1 MYVKTNIC
9 VNRDKNPEPRV
20 FEEMAQS
27 ILAYFPITKGSD
39 GFGWVRQTLFDN
51 VFIISLQVIYL
62 FAYWQEAWYD
72 VSTGRGRLWKY
83 AGDSRRKAGVKRK
96 YEKKDKS
103 AAPVDS
109 DEAELFMKESEV
121 AESNES
127 AMVEAFKSSFAV
139 RRKWIEEKKPLV
151 TDIFERF
158 PRYRDLQQAVSS
170 HTNK

>member
-1 MYVKTNIC
+1 M
-9 VNRDKNPEPRV
+9 
-20 FEEMAQS
+20 
-27 ILAYFPITKGSD
+27 
-39 GFGWVRQTLFDN
+39 
-51 VFIISLQVIYL
+51 
-62 FAYWQEAWYD
+62 
-72 VSTGRGRLWKY
+72 STGRGRLWKY
-83 AGDSRRKAGVKRK
+83 AGDSRRKTGVKRK

-109 DEAELFMKESEV
+109 DEV